1 MSLSS
6 KKQLNLGHISINENI
21 KVKALLG
28 PTNTGKTYYAM
39 ERLLSHSSGIIGFP
53 LR

>member
-6 KKQLNLGHISINENI
+6 KNNQIWHSSINENI

-39 ERLLSHSSGIIGFP
+39 ERMLSHSSGLSDFH
-53 LR
+53 LDY